1 MASNSTIFSG
11 TSRYA
16 QDFTQ
21 IIDRAVGI
29 ASLPLSQLNNQKN
42 ALTLKS
48 AAFDALSTQVSGLRT
63 AVENLSVSLNQDSLQ
78 TTIGDATIVKANVQA
93 GALPG
98 TYQIEVVS
106 PGSQSQSLSKDTL
119 PIVTDPYS
127 QSISASAAFTL
138 TVDGVTTEI
147 TPESNDLAAL
157 AKAINASAAGVTA
170 SIVNI
175 GGNDAPDYRLTLK
188 SEKLGPVAI
197 SLSDG
202 AGEILDSL
210 TTGTVASYRVNGLPA
225 TEITSTSRTVTIGLG
240 ITVDLLKAGTTEV
253 AVEQNADS
261 VAESLAAFVTA
272 YNATIAAIDS
282 HRGPDAGALRGEP
295 ALSALSD
302 ELRQLR
308 QYAGTNSGGVNTLED
323 IGITID
329 KNGIMSF
336 DQSTFDEA
344 ASGGLQRV
352 MSFLESSST
361 AGFLISATDMLDRLQ
376 DSEIGILSA
385 AISGIDQQ
393 LVRQD
398 ELIAE
403 NEDRIDLLRDTLMTR
418 MAAADALIASLE
430 QQVNLFT
437 GLFEA
442 QSNANQR

>member
-1 MASNSTIFSG
+1 MTSNSSIFSG

-42 ALTLKS
+42 ALNLKS
-48 AAFDALSTQVSGLRT
+48 AAFNALATQFSGLRT
-63 AVENLSVSLNQDSLQ
+63 AVENLGVSLSRESLQ
-78 TTIGDATIVKANVQA
+78 TTISEPTVVNANVQA

-98 TYQIEVVS
+98 TYQIEVLS
-106 PGSQSQSLSKDTL
+106 PGSQSQSLSKDSLTT
-119 PIVTDPYS
+119 VTDPYT
-127 QSISASAAFTL
+127 QSLSASTAFTL
-138 TVDGVTTEI
+138 TVDGITTEI
-147 TPESNDLAAL
+147 TPESNDLASL
-157 AKAINASAAGVTA
+157 AKAINASGAGVSA

-202 AGEILDSL
+202 SQEILDSL
-210 TTGTVASYRVNGLPA
+210 TSGTLASYKINGLPSTA
-225 TEITSTSRTVTIGLG
+225 ISSTSRTVTIGLG
-240 ITVDLLKAGTTEV
+240 LTVDLLKAGTTEV
-253 AVEQNADS
+253 EVAQNADS

-272 YNATIAAIDS
+272 YNATVAALDS
-282 HRGPDAGALRGEP
+282 HRGTNAGALRGEP
-295 ALSALSD
+295 ALATLSD

-308 QYAGTNSGGVNTLED
+308 LYAGTNAGGLNKLQDV
-323 IGITID
+323 GITID

-336 DQSTFDEA
+336 DESTFDEA
-344 ASGGLQRV
+344 AAGGLQRV

-361 AGFLISATDMLDRLQ
+361 EGFLKSATAMLDKLQ
-376 DSEIGILSA
+376 DSATGVLPS
-385 AISGIDQQ
+385 AISGIAQQ

-398 ELIAE
+398 QLIAE
-403 NEDRIDLLRDTLMTR
+403 NQDRIDLMRDTLMTR

-430 QQVNLFT
+430 QQVTIFT

-442 QSNANQR
+442 QSNANNR